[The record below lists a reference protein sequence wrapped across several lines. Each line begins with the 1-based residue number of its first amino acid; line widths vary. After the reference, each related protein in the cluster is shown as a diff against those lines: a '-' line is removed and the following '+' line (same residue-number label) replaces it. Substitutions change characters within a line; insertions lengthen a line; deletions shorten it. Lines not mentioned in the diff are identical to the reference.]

1 MKRAIDFENDDLS
14 LDREIRIRFMR
25 IDDET
30 GERLRGF
37 WTVVEPELPDILEGF
52 YQHLVREPQLARMV
66 GTDIP
71 RLKAAQTAHWSR
83 LFNGRFD
90 RQYIEG
96 VRRIGVIHNKVGLEP
111 RWYIGGYNYVL
122 SRLITIAVR
131 HYGWRSRV
139 LCSVLIAVNC
149 AVMLDMD
156 IAISVYQE
164 MMLAEREARQSK
176 VAAAIQECSDYVR
189 VSLDSVSGA
198 AAGLLQAADALASG
212 AERST
217 RRSRVVADASEEASS
232 NVRAVAAA
240 TEELTSSVREIGRQV
255 AESTRITGLA
265 VEQANRSG
273 EMMQELAQAAQKI
286 GDVLKLITQV
296 AEQTNLLALN
306 ATIEAARAGDAGRGF
321 AVVAQE
327 VKALAAQTAKAT
339 EEIGQQIHSI
349 QAATAQSLG
358 VIQEIGTT
366 IATVNEVATTIAAA
380 VEQQGMATSE
390 IARNVQ
396 EAAKG
401 TQDVSSNIC
410 DVSEAAGET
419 GQTAVK
425 LQSAANE
432 LTQQSEQMREHVAR
446 FFAAIQAA

>member
-1 MKRAIDFENDDLS
+1 MNRATGTDNDLS
-14 LDREIRIRFMR
+14 RDREIRMRFMR

-30 GERLRGF
+30 GEHLRDF
-37 WTVVEPELPDILEGF
+37 WKVVEPALPDILEGF
-52 YQHLVREPQLARMV
+52 YRHLVKEPKLARMV

-71 RLKAAQTAHWSR
+71 RLKAAQTAHWGR

-90 RQYIEG
+90 HQYIEG
-96 VRRIGVIHNKVGLEP
+96 VRRIGVIHNKIGLEP

-122 SRLITIAVR
+122 SRLATLAVD
-131 HYGWRSRV
+131 HYRWRPRLLS
-139 LCSVLIAVNC
+139 SVLTAVNC

-164 MMLAEREARQSK
+164 TMLAERAARQKK
-176 VAAAIQECSDYVR
+176 VAEAIQECSEYVR
-189 VSLDSVSGA
+189 GSLDSVGGA
-198 AAGLLQAADALASG
+198 AVSLLQAADALASG

-217 RRSRVVADASEEASS
+217 RQSRAVADASEEASS

-240 TEELTSSVREIGRQV
+240 TEELTSSVKEIGRQV
-255 AESTRITGLA
+255 SESTRITGLA

-273 EMMQELAQAAQKI
+273 EMMQALAQAAQKI
-286 GDVLKLITQV
+286 GDVVKLITQV

-339 EEIGQQIHSI
+339 EEISQQIHSI
-349 QAATAQSLG
+349 QAATTQSLG

-366 IATVNEVATTIAAA
+366 IASVNEVATTIAAA
-380 VEQQGMATSE
+380 VEQQGMATAE

-410 DVSEAAGET
+410 GVSEAAGET
-419 GQTAVK
+419 GQTAVQ

-432 LTQQSEQMREHVAR
+432 LSRQSDEMREHVGR